1 MIKTEKKKL
10 IFVIICTVILTLLA
24 AGAGFLAFCKISGM
38 VFVNSGTYR
47 RDAAIAEKYSKLYTI
62 QKKINTNGYYKVS
75 ETKQMNAMYKALVKS
90 VGDKYSVYFTAKEA
104 KEWDN
109 YVNGTFYGIGIVF
122 SEDEDGNYVINDVMD
137 ESPAKS
143 AGLKKNDIIRKVDGK
158 TFPSTTELKK
168 AITGK
173 QGTRVKVTYERGG
186 AEKTVSII
194 RGEVREITVKGTMLK
209 GKIGYIRISS
219 FAEKTAE
226 EFKTELK
233 ALEKKNPKGVIID
246 IRANGGGYANQGI
259 EIADMLLPEGTI
271 TYVKDRNGKKTY
283 FNSDESCTRL
293 KYVLL
298 VDGNTASTSELLA
311 AAVEYNSGGKLVG
324 ATTFG
329 KGIMQAEYPFRDG
342 SALKLTTH
350 QYFSPKGHRI
360 NGKGVRPDYVVKL
373 KSSDTTDRQL
383 QKAMDLL
390 K

>member
-1 MIKTEKKKL
+1 MIKTEKRKM
-10 IFVIICTVILTLLA
+10 IRVIVCTVILTLLA
-24 AGAGFLAFCKISGM
+24 AGAGFLAFCKIGGM
-38 VFVNSGTYR
+38 AFVNSDTYR
-47 RDAAIAEKYSKLYTI
+47 WNAAIAEKYSKLYTI

-90 VGDKYSVYFTAKEA
+90 VGDKYSVYFTAREA

-143 AGLKKNDIIRKVDGK
+143 EGLKKNDIIRKVDGK
-158 TFPSTTELKK
+158 TYPGTTELKK

-186 AEKTVSII
+186 VEKTVSII

-271 TYVKDRNGKKTY
+271 TYVRDRNGKKTY
-283 FNSDESCTRL
+283 FNSDESSTRL

-311 AAVEYNSGGKLVG
+311 AAVKDNRGGKLVG
-324 ATTFG
+324 VTTFG

-350 QYFSPKGHRI
+350 QYFSPKGHQI

>member
-173 QGTRVKVTYERGG
+173 QGTRVKVTYERGS

-311 AAVEYNSGGKLVG
+311 AAVKEGIPLRVKAANLMVIVLADY
-324 ATTFG
+324 ATILHNDATH
-329 KGIMQAEYPFRDG
+329 KGI
-342 SALKLTTH
+342 
-350 QYFSPKGHRI
+350 RI
-360 NGKGVRPDYVVKL
+360 HAPGAFHGKD
-373 KSSDTTDRQL
+373 
-383 QKAMDLL
+383 
-390 K
+390 

>member
-311 AAVEYNSGGKLVG
+311 AAVKDNRGGKLVG

-350 QYFSPKGHRI
+350 QYFSPKGYRI